1 MAPLTS
7 HIDALPEP
15 LHSTFSL
22 QEVIG
27 AGAYA
32 LVYRAQHRTSEESF
46 AVKVVQKDQLEA
58 RQMMPQLRREIEFL
72 QALSGTPQVVQ
83 LLEIVD
89 TRERIFLRFELCA
102 VNLEDLVHAT
112 GSVRTEDSFRWSREV
127 AQGLAVMHRLG
138 QVHRDIKPSNM
149 LLDAEGSVKICD
161 LGWACLESERQVG
174 SCGSAVY
181 APPEQSTSMGQPH
194 TSRSDIYSL
203 GVSLQHFLLGRV
215 PLGSHDWPHDR
226 EVEVLDVLRHMMQ
239 PNPTCRPSAEDLLM
253 HPAFATNL
261 IERLWKR
268 GAALVLGT
276 LEKSP
281 SETST
286 RPSETSTGA
295 VSPSVCAVHHTSVQ
309 MQPVVAHIHR
319 RVWPVAVR

>member
-22 QEVIG
+22 QEMIG
-27 AGAYA
+27 SGAYA
-32 LVYRAQHRTSEESF
+32 LVYRAQHRASEESF

-72 QALSGTPQVVQ
+72 HALSGTPQVVQ

-89 TRERIFLRFELCA
+89 TRERIFLRFELCG

-112 GSVRTEDSFRWSREV
+112 GAVRTEDAFRWSREV

-181 APPEQSTSMGQPH
+181 APPEQLTSMGQPH

-215 PLGSHDWPHDR
+215 PLGSHDCPLDR
-226 EVEVLDVLRHMMQ
+226 EAEVLNVLRHMVQ

-253 HPAFATNL
+253 HPTFTTNL

-268 GAALVLGT
+268 GTALVLGT

-295 VSPSVCAVHHTSVQ
+295 ASPSVCAVHHKSVQ

>member
-7 HIDALPEP
+7 HIAALPEP
-15 LHSTFSL
+15 LHSTYVL
-22 QEVIG
+22 QEMIG
-27 AGAYA
+27 SGAYA
-32 LVYRAQHRTSEESF
+32 LVYRAQHRASEESF

-83 LLEIVD
+83 LLDIVD
-89 TRERIFLRFELCA
+89 TRQRIFLRFELCA
-102 VNLEDLVHAT
+102 VNLEELVQST
-112 GSVRTEDSFRWSREV
+112 GPVRTDYAQRWSREV

-181 APPEQSTSMGQPH
+181 APPEQLTSMGQPH

-215 PLGSHDWPHDR
+215 PLGSHDCPHDR
-226 EVEVLDVLRHMMQ
+226 DAEVLNVLRHMMQ
-239 PNPTCRPSAEDLLM
+239 PNPTSRPSAEDLLM
-253 HPAFATNL
+253 HPVFATNL

-268 GAALVLGT
+268 GTALVLGT

-295 VSPSVCAVHHTSVQ
+295 VSPSVCAVHHTRVQ